1 MPVRKCAEHDRPGRA
16 VSDLR
21 GMHASVDDRGFP
33 LTWEEPPCRI
43 VSLVPSLSETL
54 VDLGAEDQLV
64 GVTRFC
70 IHPDHLRR
78 EKTRV
83 GGTKGVKVDVI
94 MDLQPDL
101 VIANL
106 EENEAQ
112 DIMALEIAG
121 VPCWVCDVRTV
132 ERAFRLLSDLGA
144 LVGRAA
150 EGEAM
155 EAAVRQAWTEGRNRS
170 YPGADRK
177 VAYAVWRNPWMW
189 AGEDAYIQAV
199 LRWWGWAPWPEE
211 RRYPE
216 RQMDD
221 LLKAGVEEVLLP
233 SEPFPFKEEHRA
245 ECASLPSRL
254 VDGEAFSW
262 YGSRMRQVPDMMA
275 AWTDSRP
282 D

>member
-1 MPVRKCAEHDRPGRA
+1 MPVRKCAEHGRSGRA

-33 LTWEEPPCRI
+33 LTWEEPPRRI

-144 LVGRAA
+144 LVGGAA
-150 EGEAM
+150 EGEVM
-155 EAAVRQAWTEGRNRS
+155 EAAVRQAWSEGRDRHRL
-170 YPGADRK
+170 GADRK

-189 AGEDAYIQAV
+189 AGEDAHPSRPSVGLGAV
-199 LRWWGWAPWPEE
+199 AEE

-216 RQMDD
+216 RPMDD
-221 LLKAGVEEVLLP
+221 LVKAGVEEVLLP

-245 ECASLPSRL
+245 ECAGLPSRL
-254 VDGEAFSW
+254 VTGRRSV
-262 YGSRMRQVPDMMA
+262 GMA
-275 AWTDSRP
+275 AGCGRCP
-282 D
+282 A

>member
-1 MPVRKCAEHDRPGRA
+1 MFE
-16 VSDLR
+16 
-21 GMHASVDDRGFP
+21 GMDDRGVP
-33 LTWEEPPCRI
+33 IRWERPPQRI
-43 VSLVPSLSETL
+43 VSLVPSLTETL
-54 VDLGAEDQLV
+54 VDLGVEDALV

-70 IHPDHLRR
+70 NRPDHLRR

-83 GGTKGVKVDVI
+83 GGTKGVKAHVI

-101 VIANL
+101 VVANL

-144 LVGRAA
+144 LVGQA
-150 EGEAM
+150 ERGQLLEK
-155 EAAVRQAWTEGRNRS
+155 EVRKAWTEGRDAFS
-170 YPGADRK
+170 PGEGKK

-189 AGEDAYIQAV
+189 AGTDAYIQSV
-199 LRWWGWAPWPEE
+199 LRWWGWSPWPEE

-216 RQMDD
+216 RLMEDVVG
-221 LLKAGVEEVLLP
+221 AGVEEVLLA
-233 SEPFPFKEEHRA
+233 SEPFPFKEAHLK
-245 ECASLPSRL
+245 ECGGLAARI

-262 YGSRMRQVPDMMA
+262 YGSRMRHVPQQMVSWPA
-275 AWTDSRP
+275 LGTD
-282 D
+282 